1 MDLHRG
7 GCQQQKRSA
16 LRSEFLHQPKE
27 LIRATF
33 LGAPRG
39 FSSGVMSFVQDH
51 QVPVFGLEQ
60 IGGSVATPHEMAGG
74 EDERLLVP
82 LLTIDSTFCW
92 PLPPVDLLPDE
103 PPAVVDR
110 DVKVELL

>member
-7 GCQQQKRSA
+7 GRQQQERSA
-16 LRSEFLHQPKE
+16 LRPEFLHQAKE
-27 LIRATF
+27 QIRATF

-39 FSSGVMSFVQDH
+39 FSSGVMGFIEDH

-60 IGGSVATPHEMAGG
+60 VGGSVTTPHEMAGG

-82 LLTIDSTFCW
+82 LLTIDSPFC
-92 PLPPVDLLPDE
+92 
-103 PPAVVDR
+103 
-110 DVKVELL
+110 